1 MSKPSKAVMT
11 ALLGVAAAGTI
22 LAFSP
27 VAGAGPDGGVCARLN
42 GVPFYIP
49 PGGYMPK
56 PGEVITG
63 PVHAG
68 PCPNAPNSPAPNSPD
83 PKMPKLPTQQPPDN
97 PNPSSSTTDPPPE
110 PNP

>member
-1 MSKPSKAVMT
+1 MPKQGKAAV
-11 ALLGVAAAGTI
+11 AVLLAAAATGAV
-22 LAFSP
+22 LALSP
-27 VAGAGPDGGVCARLN
+27 VASAGPDGGVCARLN

-49 PGGYMPK
+49 PEGYMPK

-68 PCPNAPNSPAPNSPD
+68 PCPNSPNSPAPNSPA
-83 PKMPKLPTQQPPDN
+83 PKSPNLPTPQA
-97 PNPSSSTTDPPPE
+97 PNTPSSSTTEPPAE

>member
-1 MSKPSKAVMT
+1 MSKHTVKVL
-11 ALLGVAAAGTI
+11 LLGAAVAGTV
-22 LAFSP
+22 L
-27 VAGAGPDGGVCARLN
+27 AGAPTATADPDGGVCARLN

-68 PCPNAPNSPAPNSPD
+68 PCREG
-83 PKMPKLPTQQPPDN
+83 QGQ
-97 PNPSSSTTDPPPE
+97 NPSLPKPQNPSAPPGAPTSSTE
-110 PNP
+110 PSPTPDE

>member
-1 MSKPSKAVMT
+1 MPKLEKTVTAV
-11 ALLGVAAAGTI
+11 LLGAAAAGTM
-22 LAFSP
+22 LAASP
-27 VAGAGPDGGVCARLN
+27 VASAGPDGGVCARLN

-49 PGGYMPK
+49 PEGYMPK

-68 PCPNAPNSPAPNSPD
+68 PCPNSPPTNSPAPNTRAPQ
-83 PKMPKLPTQQPPDN
+83 LPTPQVPTSSPTTEPPA
-97 PNPSSSTTDPPPE
+97 E